1 MATMYLENQQMAEDF
16 VRGCTFM
23 GHRRRRPACKRTA
36 VPDE

>member
-23 GHRRRRPACKRTA
+23 GTGLQTDCSP
-36 VPDE
+36 